1 MKVVKRSRNE
11 NIHSSQKAVLW
22 NAIFKLEHV
31 RRLAL
36 IAPAPSRRGANLHL
50 EDRSG
55 NGISIRRVSQA
66 LCIDSIFRLLELGGG
81 NRPVESGA
89 QLLGCLQ
96 RQLNPSPCPGFEGN
110 VDEVERDDVAQR
122 RMARVVIGNHRPRE
136 REPFV
141 PALCHALCPCDLDN
155 GRAHV
160 RASYFARCLPKKANT
175 LLQPSMACSGR

>member
-1 MKVVKRSRNE
+1 LCCVLSLLPLFPYTTLFRSLPPPRT
-11 NIHSSQKAVLW
+11 
-22 NAIFKLEHV
+22 
-31 RRLAL
+31 RRW
-36 IAPAPSRRGANLHL
+36 
-50 EDRSG
+50 
-55 NGISIRRVSQA
+55 Q
-66 LCIDSIFRLLELGGG
+66 
-81 NRPVESGA
+81 PVESGA

-122 RMARVVIGNHRPRE
+122 RMARVVIGNHRLRE

-141 PALCHALCPCDLDN
+141 PALCHALCPYDLDY

-175 LLQPSMACSGR
+175 LLQPSMACSGL